1 MLDGGTEND
10 TLDGGIGNDILKGG
24 SGLDRYLVRAIDGAD
39 TIEDSDGKGVV
50 EFDGKVLLSGLRR
63 TDDPAT
69 VFHSADGSITLTKQG
84 TDLVVTGSG
93 PLTIKNFA
101 TGTFGITLFAE
112 ADYAAATRDTF
123 LKTVPDPTN
132 PPPATIQ
139 VAFFDEG
146 NNHSNDLEE
155 PLTDG
160 TNHLIHALGGAD
172 TIISGA
178 GDERLMRNGVVKFAL
193 TP

>member
-1 MLDGGTEND
+1 MASDNAEDHFYGGSNDLLDGGTEND

-93 PLTIKNFA
+93 PLTIKNFMS
-101 TGTFGITLFAE
+101 GTFGITLFAE
-112 ADYAAATRDTF
+112 AGYAPVTRTEFQKIDHY
-123 LKTVPDPTN
+123 
-132 PPPATIQ
+132 IQ
-139 VAFFDEG
+139 VG
-146 NNHSNDLEE
+146 NDANAILCTSRSMRRF
-155 PLTDG
+155 LT
-160 TNHLIHALGGAD
+160 TTRTIHARRCR
-172 TIISGA
+172 S
-178 GDERLMRNGVVKFAL
+178 
-193 TP
+193 